1 METSSDSRR
10 FPLRIQVLACD
21 PLAARYVVNILS
33 AHRKLGGLLARPP
46 ASDFNFQKGT
56 SPRLFILDT
65 YLLPTELSK
74 VSRHLSESCPGSR
87 FVALLP
93 AQGYEDGDILRMLY
107 LGFDGLV
114 KISQGLEHELVSAV
128 NTVLHGAVWAP
139 RRLLAEYVR
148 QTNWLRSDQF
158 LSQFSLTPRESQ
170 VLQFALRRLSNKE
183 VGGILGIS
191 ERTVKFH
198 ISNIYGKLQINDRQ
212 SLPAALGAAA
222 AGSPPPN
229 SVRAPLARGIG

>member
-1 METSSDSRR
+1 MKTSPNSRR
-10 FPLRIQVLACD
+10 LPLKIQVLACD
-21 PLAARYVVNILS
+21 PLAARYLVNILS
-33 AHRKLGGLLARPP
+33 EHRQLGDLLVKPP
-46 ASDFNFQKGT
+46 ASDFNLLQKDT
-56 SPRLFILDT
+56 SRRLFILDA
-65 YLLPTELSK
+65 YLPPAELSK
-74 VSRHLSESCPGSR
+74 VSRHLSVRCPGSR

-114 KISQGLEHELVSAV
+114 KISEGLEQELVSAV

-170 VLQFALRRLSNKE
+170 VLQFALRHLSNKE
-183 VGGILGIS
+183 IGGILGIS

-198 ISNIYGKLQINDRQ
+198 ISNIFGKLQVNDRQ
-212 SLPAALGAAA
+212 ALLAALGAAA
-222 AGSPPPN
+222 A
-229 SVRAPLARGIG
+229 